1 MGQVKLEELKK
12 VRALTIINKIANEG
26 KTHGQVAKEMGI
38 STDTVA
44 RTLAWA
50 RTAQIFVE
58 FEQRLYNE
66 LLPLAHAAVKGALED
81 GDAQIGLEILK
92 GTQVLKKPGAQG
104 QRAQQEEDDFYA
116 EIARAR
122 ADGII
127 DVTPR
132 WAELESGG
140 EAIGESSPGVAAIVE
155 TRNAQDD
162 LSDGP
167 RFEDPDRIPSP
178 AQSEGPPR
186 LEADAPR
193 TQGPPDRP
201 TDETVG
207 D

>member
-12 VRALTIINKIANEG
+12 VRAMTIIDKIANQG

-58 FEQRLYNE
+58 FEQRLFNE
-66 LLPLAHAAVKGALED
+66 LLPLAHSAVKGALED

-104 QRAQQEEDDFYA
+104 QRAQQEEEDFYA

-122 ADGII
+122 ADGLI

-132 WAELESGG
+132 WTALEPGALEPG
-140 EAIGESSPGVAAIVE
+140 LEAPVQTGTAS
-155 TRNAQDD
+155 DD

-167 RFEDPDRIPSP
+167 GVGDSDRPEAP
-178 AQSEGPPR
+178 AASEGPPR
-186 LEADAPR
+186 LEADASADP
-193 TQGPPDRP
+193 GPG
-201 TDETVG
+201 VN
-207 D
+207 